1 MTCLKPD
8 LTVTPVT
15 CDGLCLSVSARSF
28 SGRYAYVVSSI
39 KMGPM
44 GHLAASGSV
53 RGEGGSL
60 PGGRWIAFSLAPHPR
75 LLSQSKSRSRET
87 RWRATFFACMRA
99 AAKFRRQNSAGW
111 SISINPGFSTVPF
124 VPLVAALHVYHL
136 VDVVPQIHRITV
148 THRHTSHTRATLS
161 PEINQVSRIVYTRC
175 THTHTA
181 HTALSTTAV
190 LTAVLQM

>member
-1 MTCLKPD
+1 M
-8 LTVTPVT
+8 

-28 SGRYAYVVSSI
+28 SGRYAYMVSTLVHQN
-39 KMGPM
+39 GPL
-44 GHLAASGSV
+44 GRLGLGTW
-53 RGEGGSL
+53 RGCGSL

-148 THRHTSHTRATLS
+148 THRHTSHTRAQHS
-161 PEINQVSRIVYTRC
+161 VRNQESRIVYTRC

-190 LTAVLQM
+190 LTGLQM